1 MHKPRYRHAK
11 TAAPQFI
18 CGGSAKSLSQCSI
31 QAGTVFPEES
41 GNILAENSSIM

>member
-18 CGGSAKSLSQCSI
+18 CGGSFKSLSQCSI

-41 GNILAENSSIM
+41 GNNQQENISII